1 MKPYYHT
8 VFFFILLGV
17 EFLIKQ
23 YNAFKLNKSHLSHLG
38 HKEQGCSN
46 IVKLQDP

>member
-17 EFLIKQ
+17 EFLIKH
-23 YNAFKLNKSHLSHLG
+23 NAFKLNKSYLSHLG